1 MNNNYR
7 RKIIPANMMYE
18 KEDLY
23 DQNLMIKINMN
34 QARDENTMLKTRL

>member
-1 MNNNYR
+1 
-7 RKIIPANMMYE
+7 MMYE

-34 QARDENTMLKTRL
+34 QAKDENTMLKTRL